1 MRYIVHV
8 GRHKTGTT
16 ALQRSLAAASA
27 ELMQHGVLYP
37 ETGRCPF
44 GHHDLADPIAEL
56 VSESSAAPLLYELR
70 DEIDSK
76 KPNSVLV
83 SSEALQGVAPDRLA
97 AVFPPKETTVVL
109 YIREQVDY
117 LISGYAQRVQATDL
131 CVTFEEYAD
140 QHRNAVNYLPWLR
153 RFERAFGRANMVV
166 RVYDRDLL
174 VGGSTLT
181 DFVSALGLGE
191 LPIEK
196 SSGVD
201 ANPSLDFAS
210 LRLKLLANGLGF
222 ANTPESKRGLYRM
235 FQKALQ
241 EPGSRGS
248 GVAIPFSLQESLRKD
263 FARSNRKV
271 LSRYVDD
278 GERQFR
284 YRDLASD
291 TTRRSTDE
299 LAVVFEIVESWA
311 SVGGQKLLDDLLTST
326 KPRKS

>member
-1 MRYIVHV
+1 M
-8 GRHKTGTT
+8 
-16 ALQRSLAAASA
+16 S
-27 ELMQHGVLYP
+27 
-37 ETGRCPF
+37 
-44 GHHDLADPIAEL
+44 
-56 VSESSAAPLLYELR
+56 
-70 DEIDSK
+70 
-76 KPNSVLV
+76 
-83 SSEALQGVAPDRLA
+83 APDRLA
-97 AVFPPKETTVVL
+97 AVFPPTETTVVL

-210 LRLKLLANGLGF
+210 LRLKLLGERTWFREHPRVEARALPHVPEGLARTGF
-222 ANTPESKRGLYRM
+222 ARVRCGDSAFATGVTTQGLCEEQPEGLV
-235 FQKALQ
+235 AL
-241 EPGSRGS
+241 R
-248 GVAIPFSLQESLRKD
+248 
-263 FARSNRKV
+263 
-271 LSRYVDD
+271 
-278 GERQFR
+278 
-284 YRDLASD
+284 
-291 TTRRSTDE
+291 
-299 LAVVFEIVESWA
+299 
-311 SVGGQKLLDDLLTST
+311 
-326 KPRKS
+326 